1 MSYELIAVTG
11 PVGPELGARRRDV
24 VEHAAAAVPGATR
37 WTVHETS
44 TSCAALVTTA
54 PAGGTVAETRP
65 AGTAA
70 RLTVATSPRGLTAA
84 GGAREVGAEAGHV
97 SLALAADG
105 AVELTTD
112 GVGFL
117 PCYWGTVPDGVA
129 VSTHLATLVSLG
141 VSPEP
146 DERGV
151 VEYLAMH
158 HPLGT
163 RTLLRDA
170 RMLPA
175 GGRLRWAP
183 DVDVSVRAVPLF
195 VPTGD
200 VLSDDAVIA
209 TFAELWPQVVAD
221 AFDGPGE
228 AALGLSGGLDSRA
241 IAEAAVQIGLRPSTY
256 TYGTPPTHEPVV
268 AARVA
273 AALGLDHVAIPVTG
287 ETVLAGGA
295 QALDRLDGAHSASEM
310 YELWFLDTLRSLTG
324 TVVNGLAGGPLWGD
338 DKAVGLTDPR
348 AVLDRQWQRY
358 AGDARLSA
366 GFLAGE
372 LAERAPQLLRDSLAD
387 SLGGWDLG
395 ARDDMV
401 LYWKIANRQVR
412 WGNMLTNALR
422 RSGVRAEAPFLDSR
436 FLQLAARLSPQQR
449 RNGNLY
455 LRVHREL
462 FPRTAGVPR
471 SDDGNAPAALDH
483 VYWSGETSYVTQ
495 LMGLTRRHPVSG
507 ARRAARLGGHMVRTR
522 LRDVVGLE
530 GPADRSERRRSV
542 FPADVWLRTE
552 PRYGERLGELLE
564 LGRHRIIDESAVA
577 AQVSAVRAGRPAA
590 PALLLGRVAAAGIWL
605 SDYESRA
612 RARVPAGA

>member
-1 MSYELIAVTG
+1 M
-11 PVGPELGARRRDV
+11 
-24 VEHAAAAVPGATR
+24 
-37 WTVHETS
+37 HETR
-44 TSCAALVTTA
+44 TACAALVATA
-54 PAGGTVAETRP
+54 PAGGTLAEDRTNGR
-65 AGTAA
+65 AIH
-70 RLTVATSPRGLTAA
+70 LTVATSPRGLAAAA
-84 GGAREVGAEAGHV
+84 GDREVGAEAGHV
-97 SLALAADG
+97 GLGLAVGGEIDLR
-105 AVELTTD
+105 TD

-117 PCYWGTVPDGVA
+117 PCYWGAVTDGVA

-170 RMLPA
+170 HMLPA

-183 DVDVSVRAVPLF
+183 DREVSVSAAPLF
-195 VPTGD
+195 VPTRD
-200 VLSDDAVIA
+200 VLADDAVIGA
-209 TFAELWPQVVAD
+209 FAELWPRVVAD
-221 AFDGPGE
+221 AFDGAGTT
-228 AALGLSGGLDSRA
+228 ALGLSGGLDSRA
-241 IAEAAVQIGLRPSTY
+241 IAEAAVQLGIRPSTY

-273 AALGLDHVAIPVTG
+273 AALGLDHVAIPVTSG
-287 ETVLAGGA
+287 TVLTGGI
-295 QALDRLDGAHSASEM
+295 QALDRMDGAHSASEM
-310 YELWFLDTLRSLTG
+310 YELWFVDTLRSLTG

-358 AGDARLSA
+358 AADARISAEFLSGGLSQRA
-366 GFLAGE
+366 PEVLRAS
-372 LAERAPQLLRDSLAD
+372 LAESLAD
-387 SLGGWDLG
+387 WDLG

-401 LYWKIANRQVR
+401 LYWKIANRQFR

-422 RSGVRAEAPFLDSR
+422 RSGMRAEAPFLDSR

-462 FPRTAGVPR
+462 FPRTARIPR

-483 VYWSGETSYVTQ
+483 VYWSGETSYVNQ
-495 LMGLTRRHPVSG
+495 LAGLTRRHPVSG
-507 ARRAARLGGHMVRTR
+507 LRRAARLGTHMVGAK

-530 GPADRSERRRSV
+530 GLAERSERRRSV

-552 PRYGERLGELLE
+552 PRYGERLSELLE
-564 LGRHRIIDESAVA
+564 LGAHRIIDESAVA
-577 AQVSAVRAGRPAA
+577 AQVDAIRSGGPTA
-590 PALLLGRVAAAGIWL
+590 PALLLGRVAATGIWL

-612 RARVPAGA
+612 VARVPAGA

>member
-1 MSYELIAVTG
+1 M
-11 PVGPELGARRRDV
+11 
-24 VEHAAAAVPGATR
+24 
-37 WTVHETS
+37 
-44 TSCAALVTTA
+44 
-54 PAGGTVAETRP
+54 
-65 AGTAA
+65 
-70 RLTVATSPRGLTAA
+70 
-84 GGAREVGAEAGHV
+84 GAEAGHV
-97 SLALAADG
+97 SLLLCADG
-105 AVELTTD
+105 EVELTTD

-117 PCYWGTVPDGVA
+117 PCYWSAVPGGVA

-141 VSPEP
+141 ASPEP
-146 DERGV
+146 DEQGV

-170 RMLPA
+170 QMLPA

-183 DVDVSVRAVPLF
+183 GAEVSVSAVPLF
-195 VPTGD
+195 VPTTES
-200 VLSDDAVIA
+200 LTDDAVIA
-209 TFAELWPQVVAD
+209 SFAELWPEVVAD
-221 AFDGPGE
+221 AFGGSGE
-228 AALGLSGGLDSRA
+228 TALGLSGGLDSRA
-241 IAEAAVQIGLRPSTY
+241 IVEAAVQIGIRPSTY

-273 AALGLDHVAIPVTG
+273 AALDLDHVAIPVTA
-287 ETVLAGGA
+287 EAVLAGGA
-295 QALDRLDGAHSASEM
+295 QALHRLDGAHSASEM
-310 YELWFLDTLRSLTG
+310 YELWFVDTLRSLTG

-358 AGDARLSA
+358 AADARISA
-366 GFLAGE
+366 GFLGGD
-372 LAERAPQLLRDSLAD
+372 LAQRAPELLRDSLAD
-387 SLGGWDLG
+387 SLGRWDLG

-401 LYWKIANRQVR
+401 LYWKIANRQFR

-422 RSGVRAEAPFLDSR
+422 RSGIRAEAPFLDSR

-462 FPRTAGVPR
+462 FPRTARIPR

-483 VYWSGETSYVTQ
+483 VYWSGETSYVNQ
-495 LMGLTRRHPVSG
+495 LVGLSRRHPVSG
-507 ARRAARLGGHMVRTR
+507 VRRAARLGGHLARAT
-522 LRDVVGLE
+522 LRDVAGVD
-530 GPADRSERRRSV
+530 GPAERSERRRSV

-552 PRYGERLGELLE
+552 PRYGQRLCELLMA
-564 LGRHRIIDESAVA
+564 GGHRLIDEAAVA
-577 AQVSAVRAGRPAA
+577 AQLSAIGSGGPTA
-590 PALLLGRVAAAGIWL
+590 PALLLGRVAAAGVWL

-612 RARVPAGA
+612 LTRVPAGA